1 MAIGGDAGGGD
12 MDEDEAMMIMMAED
26 ETDLIR
32 RAEQAAKEEARRVGQ
47 MGRLQPLLA
56 KWRRQPVTEFD
67 PRKTDIVFQQLDID
81 YYLTSDSP
89 FKTHY
94 KSSAVLRIFGVNE
107 HGNSVCAMVH
117 GFLPYFYVM
126 APSQFTYD
134 DVAAF
139 HTQLSERGQAKGVVV
154 IRVEMLKAQG
164 LLYYQGPDKKTFLK
178 ITLALPTM
186 VAPCRAY
193 FEQGFEWNGFQF
205 PATTYESNVLFALRF
220 MIDCHVTGGNWIS
233 LPAGTYRVREDAR
246 KLSACQLEVD
256 IFYTDLVSHEGTGQ
270 WSRMAPFRILSFDIE
285 CSGRKGHF
293 PEPQHDPVIQIANIV
308 SQQGSSDPLVRT
320 VLTLGSCAPIVGC
333 DVVAFETEQQLLLAW
348 KHDPV
353 IQIANIVSQQGSS
366 DPLVRTVLTL
376 GSCAPIVGCDVV
388 AFETEQQLLLAWKE
402 LIQATDPDMIIGYNI
417 QKFDLPY
424 LIERAEKL
432 NLKTFP
438 FLGRILNTQLKMRDA
453 RFQSRQYGTRET
465 KEVTLDGRVQFDLL
479 VAIQREHKLSSY
491 SLNSVSAHFLN
502 EQKEDVHHSIIADL
516 QNGDAQTRRR
526 LAVYCLKDAYLP
538 QRLLEKL
545 MMVYNYVEMARVTG
559 VPISFL
565 LARGQSIK
573 VRHTP
578 AMTLTVCCLKDAYLL
593 QRLFEKLRMVYNHVE
608 MARVTGV
615 PISFLLAQG
624 QIIKVLSQILRKA
637 RQRELLVPNMK
648 VQAGAG
654 ADATYEGATVLEP
667 KQGFY
672 ERPVA
677 TLDFASLYPS
687 IMMAHN
693 LCYCTLVQ
701 KEHGIRPPD
710 DQISQ
715 TPTGDLFVKASA
727 AKGILPEILEEL
739 LAARKRAKADL
750 KVPSSLLV
758 VKASAAKGILPDILE
773 ELLAARKRAKADFKA
788 LAAKGILPEILEELL
803 AARKRAKA
811 NLKKA
816 TDPLEKA
823 VLDGRQLALKL
834 RLQHH
839 RGHCRCIIMPL
850 LCMLLLIF
858 FPLPSASPQVSAN
871 SVYGFTGAT
880 IGALPCLEISSSVTA
895 YGRQMIE
902 HTRAFVEQH
911 YSIANGYSHNADVVY
926 GDTDSVM
933 VMFGVDTVEEAMRMG
948 RQAAEEISDTFPKVC
963 RNRLEFEKVY
973 FPYLLINK
981 KRYAGLYWSNS
992 KAFDKMDTKGIEM
1005 AQRDNCIETV
1015 RRDNCLLVRQ
1025 VVGECLQRI
1034 LREWDILGAVAYVK
1048 AVVDE
1053 CLWRILMERDIPGA
1067 VAYVVDEC
1075 LRRILMERDI
1085 PGAVAYVKAVISDLL
1100 MNKLDLSLLVIT
1112 KALTKG
1118 GDDYAVKA
1126 AHVQLAERMRKRDPA
1141 TAPGIGDRVAY
1152 VICKAPKGSKVSC
1165 LRRAVHVACLNL
1177 PISQRD
1183 SATAPDRVAY
1193 VICKAP
1199 KGNKAYEKSEDPIH
1213 VLENNIPIDPHYYL
1227 ENQLSKPLL
1236 RIFEPILRNANK
1248 ELLSD
1253 AHARAVSI
1261 STALPPLQLPLLR
1274 IFEPILKNASKELLS
1289 GAHTRAV
1296 SISTPSTGG
1305 IMRFAKVR
1313 LSCLGCKTPLSGN
1326 SQTLCVH
1333 CMDREGEIYQR
1344 ITSNVREC
1352 EEQFGRLWVECQ
1364 RCQGSL
1370 HQDVLCTSRDC
1381 PIFYRRKKA
1390 QKDVEESHAQL
1401 ARFDF

>member
-1 MAIGGDAGGGD
+1 MAVGTEEEEEEVDEAMAIGDGGLLGGGD
-12 MDEDEAMMIMMAED
+12 EHMEDDEAMMIMMAGD
-26 ETDLIR
+26 EADSIQ
-32 RAEQAAKEEARRVGQ
+32 RAEQAAQAAQEEARRVGQ
-47 MGRLQPLLA
+47 MGQLQPLLA
-56 KWRRQPVTEFD
+56 KWRRQPVADFD
-67 PRKTDIVFQQLDID
+67 PRASDIVFQQLDID

-94 KSSAVLRIFGVNE
+94 KQSAVLRIFGVNE

-126 APSQFTYD
+126 APTQFTYD

-154 IRVEMLKAQG
+154 LNVEVTKAQG

-186 VAPCRAY
+186 VAPCRAF
-193 FEQGFEWNGFQF
+193 FEGGFEWNGSHF
-205 PATTYESNVLFALRF
+205 PSTTYESNVLFALRF

-233 LPAGTYRVREDAR
+233 LPAGTYRVREDRR
-246 KLSACQLEVD
+246 KMSACQLEVD
-256 IFYTDLVSHEGTGQ
+256 ILYSDLVSHEGTGQ

-293 PEPQHDPVIQIANIV
+293 PEPEHDPVIQIANIV
-308 SQQGSSDPLVRT
+308 SQQGSSEPLVRT
-320 VLTLGSCAPIVGC
+320 VLTLNSCAPIVGC
-333 DVVAFETEQQLLLAW
+333 DVV
-348 KHDPV
+348 
-353 IQIANIVSQQGSS
+353 S
-366 DPLVRTVLTL
+366 
-376 GSCAPIVGCDVV
+376 
-388 AFETEQQLLLAWKE
+388 FETEQQLLLAWKE

-438 FLGRILNTQLKMRDA
+438 FLGRILNTQLKMRDT
-453 RFQSRQYGTRET
+453 RFQSRQYGTRES

-479 VAIQREHKLSSY
+479 VAIQRDHKLSSY

-573 VRHTP
+573 V
-578 AMTLTVCCLKDAYLL
+578 
-593 QRLFEKLRMVYNHVE
+593 
-608 MARVTGV
+608 
-615 PISFLLAQG
+615 
-624 QIIKVLSQILRKA
+624 LSQILRKA
-637 RQRELLVPNMK
+637 RQRGLLVPNMK
-648 VQAGAG
+648 VQGVGA

-693 LCYCTLVQ
+693 LCYCTLVH
-701 KEHGIRPPD
+701 KNEGIRPPD
-710 DQISQ
+710 DLISC
-715 TPTGDLFVKASA
+715 TPTGDLFVKPSA

-750 KVPSSLLV
+750 K
-758 VKASAAKGILPDILE
+758 
-773 ELLAARKRAKADFKA
+773 
-788 LAAKGILPEILEELL
+788 
-803 AARKRAKA
+803 
-811 NLKKA
+811 KA

-823 VLDGRQLALKL
+823 VLDGRQLALK
-834 RLQHH
+834 
-839 RGHCRCIIMPL
+839 
-850 LCMLLLIF
+850 
-858 FPLPSASPQVSAN
+858 VSAN

-902 HTRAFVEQH
+902 HTRAFVERQ
-911 YSIANGYSHNADVVY
+911 YSIDNGYSHNADVVY

-933 VMFGVDTVEEAMRMG
+933 VMFGVDSVEEAMRMG
-948 RQAAEEISDTFPKVC
+948 RQAAEEISDTFPKPI
-963 RNRLEFEKVY
+963 RLEFEKVY

-992 KAFDKMDTKGIEM
+992 KAFDKMDTKGIE
-1005 AQRDNCIETV
+1005 TV

-1025 VVGECLQRI
+1025 
-1034 LREWDILGAVAYVK
+1034 
-1048 AVVDE
+1048 
-1053 CLWRILMERDIPGA
+1053 
-1067 VAYVVDEC
+1067 VVDEC

-1152 VICKAPKGSKVSC
+1152 VICKAPKGSK
-1165 LRRAVHVACLNL
+1165 
-1177 PISQRD
+1177 
-1183 SATAPDRVAY
+1183 
-1193 VICKAP
+1193 
-1199 KGNKAYEKSEDPIH
+1199 AYEKSEDPIH

-1227 ENQLSKPLL
+1227 ENQLSK
-1236 RIFEPILRNANK
+1236 
-1248 ELLSD
+1248 
-1253 AHARAVSI
+1253 
-1261 STALPPLQLPLLR
+1261 PLLR

-1313 LSCLGCKTPLSGN
+1313 LSVPGLQDPSQRQFPNPLCPLHGSRGRN
-1326 SQTLCVH
+1326 LPANH
-1333 CMDREGEIYQR
+1333 
-1344 ITSNVREC
+1344 SNR
-1352 EEQFGRLWVECQ
+1352 
-1364 RCQGSL
+1364 
-1370 HQDVLCTSRDC
+1370 
-1381 PIFYRRKKA
+1381 
-1390 QKDVEESHAQL
+1390 
-1401 ARFDF
+1401 ARV